1 MSLSL
6 KIGSLFIRTL
16 AKPIANTIKRNARD
30 HEAFRRRCV
39 QLAQG
44 LHRLDVR
51 WRVGLLQDP
60 VVIEKQIQRELKE
73 AEAKRRAA
81 QGPTVKTE
89 AEAKADE
96 EALKK
101 TKEQLLKEKSSRPVK
116 VRPLSEAK
124 AIDMGAT
131 FISET
136 FMFLVAGAVIVFEQW
151 RSRKKASG
159 RRDEV
164 DDKLEELQS
173 KNQELK
179 DEILALKIQIASVL
193 PSNGAE
199 ENKGPAAESISWA
212 AKTEKEQPAASDAS
226 ESKTRAEP
234 KSADSKD
241 AGSAQKP

>member
-39 QLAQG
+39 RLAQG

-60 VVIEKQIQRELKE
+60 VVIEKQVQRELKE

-81 QGPTVKTE
+81 QGQTVKTE
-89 AEAKADE
+89 AESKADE

-101 TKEQLLKEKSSRPVK
+101 TKEQLVKAKSSRPIK

-173 KNQELK
+173 QNQELK
-179 DEILALKIQIASVL
+179 DELLALKTQIASVL
-193 PSNGAE
+193 PSTGGR
-199 ENKGPAAESISWA
+199 ENKGTAVEPHLQAS
-212 AKTEKEQPAASDAS
+212 KTEKEKPAASDAPGNKPH
-226 ESKTRAEP
+226 SKPE
-234 KSADSKD
+234 
-241 AGSAQKP
+241 SAQKP